1 MGLGRWDH
9 AWQSSAV
16 EAYARELKKGGERE
30 IRHGE
35 GEGGGKGEWFDPQTK
50 NEKFFNQKFRTL
62 IGSEANAGAGDR
74 LRGSWSCEIKLNF
87 LTQILAPQ
95 SPLAR
100 STIKL

>member
-35 GEGGGKGEWFDPQTK
+35 GEGGGKGEWFDPETK

-62 IGSEANAGAGDR
+62 IGSESE
-74 LRGSWSCEIKLNF
+74 GSECGCRRPRTRETEL
-87 LTQILAPQ
+87 
-95 SPLAR
+95 
-100 STIKL
+100 